1 MGCKGPW
8 TNQNNFQKEQRV
20 RGLTLSD
27 FKIYYKATVTKILG
41 YWCQD
46 RQRFTEQKRKLE
58 TDLHIWT
65 FFYKYGQF
73 GVERTVFFK
82 K

>member
-1 MGCKGPW
+1 MGCKDLGL
-8 TNQNNFQKEQRV
+8 TKITFRKNKV

-46 RQRFTEQKRKLE
+46 RQRFTEQKKKAPKL
-58 TDLHIWT
+58 TYTYMDIFL
-65 FFYKYGQF
+65 
-73 GVERTVFFK
+73 
-82 K
+82 